1 MTVTN
6 HFLQCEG
13 GVIWCSDQVSLNV
26 ATSSFYNNKADDS
39 GGTMFTR
46 GCSLQINDSI
56 FDHNLGSLYIFK
68 NSNLTFSG
76 YTRFKNCTEPLNG
89 MVTEGP
95 LSQVYQEGGAIT
107 SIQSNVIF
115 TGVTSLSNNQASSG
129 GAILAI
135 ESSIMMALYSLTII
149 ANNTAINGSGGGI
162 FLHQSYLEITG
173 NCSISGNHA
182 VRGEGIYA
190 TGSNI
195 ATYQPGTL
203 QFINNRAEKWKWT
216 LFES

>member
-1 MTVTN
+1 
-6 HFLQCEG
+6 
-13 GVIWCSDQVSLNV
+13 
-26 ATSSFYNNKADDS
+26 
-39 GGTMFTR
+39 
-46 GCSLQINDSI
+46 
-56 FDHNLGSLYIFK
+56 
-68 NSNLTFSG
+68 
-76 YTRFKNCTEPLNG
+76 

-149 ANNTAINGSGGGI
+149 ANNTAINGSGGDI

-182 VRGEGIYA
+182 VRGGGIYA

-203 QFINNRAEKWKWT
+203 QFINNRAENGSGLYLKVNVKLNILKNPKYHIAITNTYFYSEITMPT
-216 LFES
+216 LEVPYMW